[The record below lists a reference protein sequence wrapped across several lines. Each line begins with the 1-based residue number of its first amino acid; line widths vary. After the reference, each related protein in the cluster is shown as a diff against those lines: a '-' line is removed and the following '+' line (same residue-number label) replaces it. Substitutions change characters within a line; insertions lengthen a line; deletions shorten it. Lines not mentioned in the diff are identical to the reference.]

1 MKTRKD
7 YKDELD
13 AAMAAALAPHPP
25 TPTRASTRKKASATA
40 AALRATR
47 KPDTAKRAAKV
58 VEAYKDDAGKEELYD
73 KSEDKDPSA
82 YSMAK
87 PVKGTPWRVLTRKNP
102 PIEEIEIDDDDDL
115 VELEAAEAD
124 EDLDGASNVLENP
137 RRYARENPGVVSGA
151 IVGGTVAVAAGG
163 WWLWRRRERAKLV
176 AMVKANPVAAHA
188 YPKIEQV
195 AAKHISYF
203 NTTTAEQAWEALDP
217 NGLLSLGGSVWGTK

>member
-1 MKTRKD
+1 MKKT
-7 YKDELD
+7 ELAKVEDLAKSFETMKPVRYRNEAVKSEVGRGKLREQVKGTQEKEVDKLLATVD
-13 AAMAAALAPHPP
+13 A
-25 TPTRASTRKKASATA
+25 
-40 AALRATR
+40 
-47 KPDTAKRAAKV
+47 TAKRKAA
-58 VEAYKDDAGKEELYD
+58 
-73 KSEDKDPSA
+73 SSA
-82 YSMAK
+82 ATALRRYRSA
-87 PVKGTPWRVLTRKNP
+87 KNP
-102 PIEEIEIDDDDDL
+102 ASIEEIEVDDDDDL
-115 VELEAAEAD
+115 VELEASEAD